1 MEPQLEHRVQM
12 WSPQYRR
19 GTDLLDCIQRKAT
32 EMIHRM
38 ENFFYSKRDEA
49 LARVAACLETFEVRL
64 GGL

>member
-1 MEPQLEHRVQM
+1 M

-19 GTDLLDCIQRKAT
+19 DTDLLDCIQRKAT
-32 EMIHRM
+32 EMIHGM